1 MSETRATV
9 LVVDD
14 HRLTAELTGMAL
26 EASGFTVRIEE
37 DGPAAL
43 AALAGDGSIG
53 AVVSDM
59 NMPGMDGLALLDAV
73 RGKGFAHPFILL
85 TGQDE
90 TAQLARH
97 PGLDAVMTKDET
109 VEEALPLLLANLLG
123 RPAPV
128 PAEQPAGWPAE
139 LPGLDLQVSLKSLNN
154 NWETMKMLLG
164 AFREEYQTAAAD
176 YRKLR
181 DTGDT
186 VGCLANLHS
195 LKGAAGM
202 LGATR
207 LPSAIASL
215 EKAIAARDDLSCWD
229 TFTSALNELLDGIQ
243 AF

>member
-9 LVVDD
+9 LIVDD
-14 HRLTAELTGMAL
+14 HRLTAELTGMAM

-43 AALAGDGSIG
+43 AALAGDRSIG

-73 RGKGFAHPFILL
+73 RRSGFAHPFILL

-90 TAQLARH
+90 TAGLARH

-123 RPAPV
+123 RPAPA
-128 PAEQPAGWPAE
+128 PAPEAGSPAE
-139 LPGLDLQVSLKSLNN
+139 LPGLDLEASLKSLNN

-164 AFREEYQTAAAD
+164 AFRAEYQTAAAD
-176 YRKLR
+176 YRRLR
-181 DTGDT
+181 DAGDT
-186 VGCLANLHS
+186 GGCLASLHS

-207 LPSAIASL
+207 LPPAIASL
-215 EKAIAARDDLSCWD
+215 EKAIAAGDDLPCWD
-229 TFTSALNELLDGIQ
+229 AFTSALNELLDGIQ

>member
-1 MSETRATV
+1 MSESNATI

-26 EASGFTVRIEE
+26 EASVFAVLIEE
-37 DGPAAL
+37 SGAAAL
-43 AALAGDGSIG
+43 ALLAGDASIR

-73 RGKGFAHPFILL
+73 RQQGFTQPFILL

-90 TAQLARH
+90 TGQLARH

-109 VEEALPLLLANLLG
+109 VEEALPQLLADLLG
-123 RPAPV
+123 RAAPAPAAQTGI
-128 PAEQPAGWPAE
+128 PAA
-139 LPGLDLQVSLKSLNN
+139 LPGLDLEHALKSLNN
-154 NWETMKMLLG
+154 NWATLKMLLD
-164 AFREEYQTAAAD
+164 AFREEYLTAGAD

-181 DTGDT
+181 DAGATGA
-186 VGCLANLHS
+186 CLASLHS

-207 LPSAIASL
+207 LPSAIADL
-215 EKAIAARDDLSCWD
+215 EQAIAAKDDLACWPP
-229 TFTSALNELLDGIQ
+229 FTTALDELLEGIQ
-243 AF
+243 GL